1 MRTLRIGAPLIV
13 ALAFL
18 GACSSGGGGSNQT
31 AFCDTLKK
39 ADADKS
45 LEDSSTP
52 TKEQAAKIQ
61 KIFNDLSDNAPSA
74 ISADVNTIKDAYPKI
89 LSNDAAFLK
98 DKQNQQKV
106 QTALKNL
113 EKYSKD
119 KCKVDL
125 SGG

>member
-1 MRTLRIGAPLIV
+1 MRALRIGAPLIV
-13 ALAFL
+13 AFALL
-18 GACSSGGGGSNQT
+18 GACSSGGGSNQA
-31 AFCDTLKK
+31 AFCATLKK
-39 ADADKS
+39 ANTDKS

-52 TKEQAAKIQ
+52 TKQQAAKVQ

-89 LSNDAAFLK
+89 VSNDAAFLK

-119 KCKVDL
+119 TCKVDL
-125 SGG
+125 TGG